1 MKQPDKQ
8 DQLLLETAGAH
19 LTKMGFSYSGAY
31 LSMLQP
37 DLPLPAIGYS
47 GMLGGIDVGALAARV
62 GRLSPEKQAKAL
74 DIYTGWVG
82 NILEAERGTRHRS
95 KRLEIYWRHNET
107 WTVRRLNTL
116 FAPVGFGYYGVSAG
130 EVALGYH
137 VAEIVYY
144 LSRAVE
150 GVELRL
156 SETSCVAEVM
166 GELVGVVDDQ
176 ILMPGGGTIQSA
188 YPFEKYKFFGEF
200 RHALS
205 PLPDR
210 PPLWSAISAFLQ
222 IGRASCRERV

>member
-1 MKQPDKQ
+1 MS
-8 DQLLLETAGAH
+8 AR
-19 LTKMGFSYSGAY
+19 
-31 LSMLQP
+31 
-37 DLPLPAIGYS
+37 LPQGSEDSLRKSRQKRSTFTP
-47 GMLGGIDVGALAARV
+47 GGSATSLRQNG
-62 GRLSPEKQAKAL
+62 
-74 DIYTGWVG
+74 
-82 NILEAERGTRHRS
+82 ERADRS

-205 PLPDR
+205 PLPRSPPAVVCNLCIPPPPQRRGPSVDPGTCPL
-210 PPLWSAISAFLQ
+210 PPLLC
-222 IGRASCRERV
+222 RASGLGRGPCWVHPWAP